1 MHTPRQVNF
10 VASSLLTL
18 AIACA
23 SSPVRADDAIDENR
37 RLKERLARLEA
48 IVQHLV
54 HGQHREKQLRSDE
67 RQQRAAKAA
76 AQTVETKGPASIQP
90 SSIVLDIS
98 HGLTAKTVDDAYSF
112 HLGGRVHVDG
122 GASSAP
128 ERGLGS
134 TANVTQARLQ
144 VEGKIASIFDYR
156 FQYDFAGSNT
166 STVGAAGAAFVTP
179 MSPFA
184 IRPCNFPSG
193 RLRSPFRSEISG
205 SRWDWKG
212 RPPRT
217 TPTSWRDR

>member
-122 GASSAP
+122 GASSARNAASAP
-128 ERGLGS
+128 PPMSLRLVYRSKERSRASS
-134 TANVTQARLQ
+134 T
-144 VEGKIASIFDYR
+144 IASNMILR
-156 FQYDFAGSNT
+156 EATRPPS
-166 STVGAAGAAFVTP
+166 ARREAFVTP